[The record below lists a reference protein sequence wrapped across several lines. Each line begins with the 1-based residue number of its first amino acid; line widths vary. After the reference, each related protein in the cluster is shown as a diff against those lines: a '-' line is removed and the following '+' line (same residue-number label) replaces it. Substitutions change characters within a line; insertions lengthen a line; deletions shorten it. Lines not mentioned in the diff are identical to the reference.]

1 MGTNGDND
9 IETVE
14 ITVSVY
20 FEEPESDARD
30 IDFEKK
36 MEEKAA
42 QKAVLVLTKEDIFGK
57 NTDGQRK

>member
-1 MGTNGDND
+1 MKSLNLTRE
-9 IETVE
+9 ILE

-42 QKAVLVLTKEDIFGK
+42 QKAVLVLTKEDIFGESINEQK
-57 NTDGQRK
+57 E